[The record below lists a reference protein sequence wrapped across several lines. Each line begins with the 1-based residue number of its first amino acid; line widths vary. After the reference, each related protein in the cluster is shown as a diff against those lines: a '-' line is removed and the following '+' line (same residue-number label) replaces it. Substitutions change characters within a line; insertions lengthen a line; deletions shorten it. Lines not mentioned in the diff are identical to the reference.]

1 MQNLRLRVVLRQ
13 TSSNGAPL
21 IGRNAMVKTNPDQP
35 NELLR
40 HAQREIVEQEIFAEL
55 LKEAGNLPTAAARVS
70 ERFITIDIAENSELQ
85 FEMVCT
91 SYSIC
96 DAPAFIFAGR

>member
-1 MQNLRLRVVLRQ
+1 MAKPA
-13 TSSNGAPL
+13 T
-21 IGRNAMVKTNPDQP
+21 DQP

-70 ERFITIDIAENSELQ
+70 ERFITIDVAENSELQ
-85 FEMVCT
+85 FEMVCM
-91 SYSIC
+91 SY
-96 DAPAFIFAGR
+96 